1 MSAPIGNSFLLPL
14 DREHMIGKVDFNVV
28 TVMKR
33 LVSDLAN
40 STISRLD
47 EGLGLVARLKIYQR
61 TQIRAQARH
70 RPSQKRYTRPGRHR
84 HTTQTL
90 LKYPSVPL

>member
-47 EGLGLVARLKIYQR
+47 EGL
-61 TQIRAQARH
+61 
-70 RPSQKRYTRPGRHR
+70 
-84 HTTQTL
+84 
-90 LKYPSVPL
+90 